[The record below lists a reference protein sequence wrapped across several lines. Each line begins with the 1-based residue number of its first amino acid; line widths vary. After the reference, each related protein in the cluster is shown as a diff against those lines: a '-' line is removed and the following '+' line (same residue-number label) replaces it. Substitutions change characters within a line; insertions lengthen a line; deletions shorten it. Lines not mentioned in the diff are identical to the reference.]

1 MKFSPPTPAWRN
13 SAGDETLHQL
23 YTAELRSPAP
33 TDTESGLLLCV
44 GEIGGVFLLQFYDNF
59 LKED

>member
-1 MKFSPPTPAWRN
+1 MKHSINYIPRAR
-13 SAGDETLHQL
+13 A
-23 YTAELRSPAP
+23 AP

-59 LKED
+59 PKKGLK